1 MLTCNKCQQEFTYD
15 ANYQKHLELNTCI
28 QKYKCTICNSI
39 FLKKFNLQRHINNN
53 SCDKTKFINKCT
65 NNSNVGILL
74 NHIVS
79 STITIQDS
87 HETITNV
94 ENIENIDQIANANNV
109 ENINNIVNVGNVAN
123 VANVASVANIGSV
136 DTININVTLPN
147 FIRPLGLEDVTFL
160 NTAEMLSVLSNENP
174 EIMLLRKL
182 NKKYENINFFKYN
195 INHQYVSYLESI
207 LEIVSISDKSFEQKV
222 FANAHLLLNA
232 LFYLSKDKISFHTAE
247 SIAYNLYNK
256 SYNKNANIMNKN
268 LTIPD
273 SVIDDVKSHIY
284 FGAYKKMKKNIEKF
298 VENIKKD
305 KTLKDN
311 INNKL
316 NTTVNLLINVKK
328 DMSSLYKAGLDKI
341 DIKFLEDLD
350 FTKDENKEKLNDPII
365 YDNYVKN
372 EVARFEF
379 RYKHNTLYNFIEQV
393 KRIDYNRVDEK
404 VLKTATAIFMK
415 KKKED
420 AHNDYINEKLHR
432 EKYINSEILQRDID
446 IDEELEIIS

>member
-79 STITIQDS
+79 STITIHDS
-87 HETITNV
+87 HEKISNV

-109 ENINNIVNVGNVAN
+109 ENINNVGS
-123 VANVASVANIGSV
+123 VASIASV
-136 DTININVTLPN
+136 NTININVTFPN

-160 NTAEMLSVLSNENP
+160 NIAEMLSILSNENP

-222 FANAHLLLNA
+222 FTNAHLLLNT

-284 FGAYKKMKKNIEKF
+284 FGSYKKMKKNIENF

-311 INNKL
+311 VNNKL
-316 NTTVNLLINVKK
+316 NTTLELLINVKK
-328 DMSSLYKAGLDKI
+328 DMSSLYKAGLDKTN
-341 DIKFLEDLD
+341 IKFLEDLD
-350 FTKDENKEKLNDPII
+350 FTKDENKEKLNDPIL

-372 EVARFEF
+372 EVARIEF
-379 RYKHNTLYNFIEQV
+379 RCKHNTLYNFIEQV

-404 VLKTATAIFMK
+404 VLKSATAIFMK

-420 AHNDYINEKLHR
+420 AQNDYINENLDR
-432 EKYINSEILQRDID
+432 EKYINSEILQRDND
-446 IDEELEIIS
+446 INEELELIS